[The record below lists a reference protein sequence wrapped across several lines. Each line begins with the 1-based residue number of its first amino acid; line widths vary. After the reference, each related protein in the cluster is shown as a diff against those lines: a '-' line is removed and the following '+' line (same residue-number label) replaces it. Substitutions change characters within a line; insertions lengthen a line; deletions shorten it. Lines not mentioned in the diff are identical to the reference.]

1 MERIVLDVAGM
12 SCSGCVNSVTAA
24 LKSLPGVAQVDV
36 SLAAGQASVV
46 CDAALISVA
55 ELTQAIDEAG
65 FVAHVS
71 A

>member
-36 SLAAGQASVV
+36 SLAAGQASVA

-71 A
+71 T